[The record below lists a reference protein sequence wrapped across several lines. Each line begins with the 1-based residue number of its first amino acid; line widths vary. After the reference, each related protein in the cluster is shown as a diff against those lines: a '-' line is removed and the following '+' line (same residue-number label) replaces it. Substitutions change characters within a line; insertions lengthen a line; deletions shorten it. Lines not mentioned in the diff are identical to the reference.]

1 MGCRSDLARALRTP
15 AAWSAQARSAKPDLV
30 PPAPGPG
37 PVAVVHLITIGTAFL
52 GALAYALWAA
62 YQPNLPAAVAGLAVA
77 VGLAAYLWNAR
88 ARLARKLT
96 AADRGRS

>member
-1 MGCRSDLARALRTP
+1 MRTRSGKSRLG
-15 AAWSAQARSAKPDLV
+15 

-37 PVAVVHLITIGTAFL
+37 PVATVHLITIGTAFL

-62 YQPNLPAAVAGLAVA
+62 YQPDLPAAAAGLAVA
-77 VGLAAYLWNAR
+77 VALAVYLWNAR

-96 AADRGRS
+96 GGDGGRA